1 MASKFYEA
9 YQKALEELHQETM
22 ELIESGSMSQE
33 DAEFREWMLR
43 DEILESM
50 PFAEEGCY

>member
-1 MASKFYEA
+1 MVSKFYEA

-50 PFAEEGCY
+50 PFAAEGCL